1 MNHFM
6 KPHILRC
13 VYMVEQCPT
22 DKHCSHILEA
32 GWRHNRW
39 SNGSGSGN
47 KLVPDPF
54 PSFQHLTPSC
64 FSCDMVTMFVPR
76 TLINHVDAALAVHFA
91 SLCADKAAPTPSQWH
106 GRLCC
111 CPSDVPCLT
120 TITSGSEV
128 GVTLYSA
135 KDAVGLVINS
145 SCIYFTQDLLDLY
158 VYLWKH
164 YGSLDPHDLAAVEVC
179 KSCILLTERILRAG
193 LYNGQLLR
201 GPHQALFSL
210 EASDVMLNIS
220 QYSYLMYNL
229 VVI

>member
-1 MNHFM
+1 MLLWHVRIHLIAIFMQDKTSSSVHGLSYLISSKPHFCTNDSSAGLRTILSYFVDHTKLVYKPVSVLNLLYLSTCHLSVMNHFL
-6 KPHILRC
+6 KPH
-13 VYMVEQCPT
+13 M
-22 DKHCSHILEA
+22 
-32 GWRHNRW
+32 
-39 SNGSGSGN
+39 
-47 KLVPDPF
+47 
-54 PSFQHLTPSC
+54 
-64 FSCDMVTMFVPR
+64 
-76 TLINHVDAALAVHFA
+76 LAVHLA
-91 SLCADKAAPTPSQWH
+91 SLCADKAAPTPGQWH

-111 CPSDVPCLT
+111 CPSDVPYLT
-120 TITSGSEV
+120 TITSVSEV

-179 KSCILLTERILRAG
+179 KSCILLTKRILRAG

-220 QYSYLMYNL
+220 ANIL
-229 VVI
+229 I